1 MKNNNYIVIM
11 AGGSGTR
18 LWPLS
23 RKENP
28 KQFQCLTSEEGTL
41 IQETYKRV
49 CPLADTDKI
58 FVSTTAQYANLVKEQ
73 LPDLPTENIIIEPCG
88 RDTAPAMGLVAH
100 TIYSR
105 DKDAV
110 ITTTPSDHAI
120 KNPENYVCTV
130 QTALKVI
137 DDNPEKFG
145 LIGINPTEPSTELGY
160 IQLGDELNS
169 KYKHKAF
176 EAIAFK
182 EKPDRNTAKEY
193 LSHWSYLWN
202 AAYFVFKAS
211 TFIDMMKTH
220 TPHIVTAL
228 KDMKN
233 KSESEQNDIYKSLPR
248 EPVDTVILEKLSA
261 DERFVVPAD
270 LVWSD
275 VGNWRTLHD
284 FYQNEDSNVSRGSI
298 AKVDTENCLLFG
310 KKSKTIATIGLED
323 IVVIDTDDA
332 ILIADRNKVHDVKK
346 IIEQLKDNDKENL
359 L

>member
-1 MKNNNYIVIM
+1 M

-28 KQFQCLTSEEGTL
+28 KQFQKLTSEENTL
-41 IQETYKRV
+41 IQETYNRV
-49 CPLADTDKI
+49 CPLAKPERI
-58 FVSTTAQYANLVKEQ
+58 FVSTTAQYADLVKKQ
-73 LPDLPTENIIIEPCG
+73 LPDLPKENIIIEPCG

-100 TIYSR
+100 TIYKR
-105 DKDAV
+105 DKKAV

-120 KNPENYVCTV
+120 KNPQNYVCTV
-130 QTALKVI
+130 QTALSVI
-137 DDNPEKFG
+137 KDNPDKFG

-160 IQLGDELNS
+160 IQLGEEF
-169 KYKHKAF
+169 KKEYKNRVF

-182 EKPDRNTAKEY
+182 EKPDAKTAQEY

-211 TFIDMMKTH
+211 TFLKMMKEH
-220 TPHIVTAL
+220 TPHIIKAL
-228 KDMKN
+228 NEMDG
-233 KSESEQNDIYKSLPR
+233 KSKSKQNDIYKELPR
-248 EPVDTVILEKLSA
+248 EPIDTAILEKLSPK
-261 DERFVVPAD
+261 ERFVVPAD

-284 FYQNEDSNVSRGSI
+284 FYQNGQSTVSRG
-298 AKVDTENCLLFG
+298 KVFEIDSDNCLFFG
-310 KKSKTIATIGLED
+310 GKSKTIATIGLED

-332 ILIADRNKVHDVKK
+332 ILIAHRDKVHDVKK
-346 IIEQLKDNDKENL
+346 IIEQLKDEDMEEL